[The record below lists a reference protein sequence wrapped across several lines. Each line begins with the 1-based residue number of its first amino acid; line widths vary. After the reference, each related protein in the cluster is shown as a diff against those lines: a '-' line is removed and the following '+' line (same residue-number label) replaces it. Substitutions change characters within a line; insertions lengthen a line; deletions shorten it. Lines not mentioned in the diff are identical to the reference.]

1 MWSATFGWLPRHRS
15 ASSEASLSAVPLLG
29 VANTPRAR
37 TPQGGRFPCRR
48 AFERRLKALLP
59 ETLPGRIGCPG
70 HHLLAL
76 EHEQD
81 LRVGLKAFLK
91 AG

>member
-1 MWSATFGWLPRHRS
+1 MR
-15 ASSEASLSAVPLLG
+15 EPLK
-29 VANTPRAR
+29 V
-37 TPQGGRFPCRR
+37 GGRFPCRR
-48 AFERRLKALLP
+48 TFERRLKALLP
-59 ETLPGRIGCPG
+59 ETLPEQIGCLG

-81 LRVGLKAFLK
+81 LRVGLKAFLE

>member
-1 MWSATFGWLPRHRS
+1 MRELFK
-15 ASSEASLSAVPLLG
+15 E
-29 VANTPRAR
+29 
-37 TPQGGRFPCRR
+37 GGRYPCRR
-48 AFERRLKALLP
+48 TFERRLKALLP
-59 ETLPGRIGCPG
+59 ETLPGQIAGCLG

-91 AG
+91 A